1 MLSGATSLETG
12 DILDLFDHDER
23 REVRYPGMRR
33 EVAPPVVR
41 QTDPSG
47 GGSAIIHSQLNQ
59 EETEGVIRREMDY
72 FSQLGLD
79 FEWKVFD
86 YDQPEDLKS
95 RLEKQ
100 GFEVEAAEAVL
111 VLDLETRPGFLA
123 LPASSEM
130 RRVTDSRTIHDLV
143 SVQNAVWGGNHD
155 WLARRLESDLK
166 NAPEALSVY
175 VAYEED
181 VPVSTAW
188 IRFSTHGRFVSLWG
202 GSTLPASRGKGF
214 YTALVSVRLREAAQ
228 RGFRFATV
236 DAQPTSQPILEKR
249 GFKLLTRTH
258 ACHWRAPRA

>member
-1 MLSGATSLETG
+1 MQTG

-23 REVRYPGMRR
+23 REAFYPGMRR
-33 EVAPPVVR
+33 EIAPPLIR
-41 QTDPSG
+41 QIDPSG
-47 GGSAIIHSQLNQ
+47 GGSVIIHSQLDHEN
-59 EETEGVIRREMDY
+59 TESVIRRETDY

-86 YDQPEDLKS
+86 YDQPEDLKC

-100 GFEVEAAEAVL
+100 GFEVDAAEAL
-111 VLDLETRPGFLA
+111 LALDLQTGPGSLT
-123 LPASSEM
+123 LPASSEV
-130 RRVTDSRTIHDLV
+130 RRVRDSRAIQDLV
-143 SVQNAVWGGNHD
+143 SVQNAVWDGNHD
-155 WLARRLESDLK
+155 WLARRLEGDLK

-188 IRFSTHGRFVSLWG
+188 IRFSARGRFASLWG

-214 YTALVSVRLREAAQ
+214 YAALVTVRLREAVE

-236 DAQPTSQPILEKR
+236 DAQPTSRPILEKR
-249 GFKLLTRTH
+249 GFKLLTQAH
-258 ACHWRAPRA
+258 ACHWRTPKT

>member
-1 MLSGATSLETG
+1 METG

-23 REVRYPGMRR
+23 RQAFYPGMRQ

-41 QTDPSG
+41 QMDPSG
-47 GGSAIIHSQLNQ
+47 HGNVIIHSELTP
-59 EETEGVIRREMDY
+59 ETAASVIRGEIDY
-72 FSQLGLD
+72 FGQLGLD

-95 RLEKQ
+95 RLEKE
-100 GFEVEAAEAVL
+100 GFELEPTEAVL
-111 VLDLETRPGFLA
+111 VLDLETRPGFLGQ
-123 LPASSEM
+123 PTSCEV
-130 RRVTDSRTIHDLV
+130 RRAADSRAIQDLV
-143 SVQNAVWGGNHD
+143 SVQNAVWGGDHD

-188 IRFSTHGRFVSLWG
+188 IRFSAHGRFASLWG
-202 GSTLPASRGKGF
+202 GSTLPAHRGKGF
-214 YTALVSVRLREAAQ
+214 YTALLSVRLQEAVE
-228 RGFRFATV
+228 RGFRFVTV
-236 DAQPTSQPILEKR
+236 DAQPPSRPILEKR
-249 GFKLLTRTH
+249 GFKLLTRAH